1 MICNF
6 NFHHQVTYNITI
18 DGVLVHSVYNNNPRT
33 VDDVKV
39 FASDN
44 FFPPADASY
53 KNLVWENFGV
63 PSMTVKRNKLIGAI
77 YFWGPLFRVSLD
89 LIIFSFTSDWS
100 NILAFK
106 GNGGNNDCCDNGDRV
121 PLVNAGEG
129 GLLQFS
135 HSINGTGNYWTNTN
149 LTANTWYNVVIQQV
163 ERNNKARQNYNTY
176 LRLYEYFQVYFT
188 VEIDGRLVVSKEN
201 ADPREFRDVMVFAG
215 DNFHPA
221 ADAQYKNL
229 VWENLGQP
237 STTNTTTTSLLVHH

>member
-1 MICNF
+1 M
-6 NFHHQVTYNITI
+6 
-18 DGVLVHSVYNNNPRT
+18 YNNNPRT

-63 PSMTVKRNKLIGAI
+63 PSRTVKRNKLIGAI

-149 LTANTWYNVVIQQV
+149 LTANNWYNVVIQQV
-163 ERNNKARQNYNTY
+163 ERNNKARQDYNTY
-176 LRLYEYFQVYFT
+176 QDYLNIFRYILQ
-188 VEIDGRLVVSKEN
+188 SKLMG
-201 ADPREFRDVMVFAG
+201 A
-215 DNFHPA
+215 
-221 ADAQYKNL
+221 L
-229 VWENLGQP
+229 
-237 STTNTTTTSLLVHH
+237 